1 MTAPVAVLAV
11 LDLEIGQLHGLPNSI
26 NARRKVELINV
37 RAAVAELIEVLGDIV
52 KADDAA
58 LLQLASIGMKPAAG
72 DPAVALTERARV
84 ALARVGAAP

>member
-11 LDLEIGQLHGLPNSI
+11 MAKLISFKEQLAEYEP
-26 NARRKVELINV
+26 
-37 RAAVAELIEVLGDIV
+37 RANHEGREAIVAMAELIEVLGDIV

-72 DPAVALTERARV
+72 DPAVALTERARA